1 MLSEKILAVDDDE
14 RVIKSIKISL
24 EEYEIM
30 SFSRG
35 EEVLEFL
42 KDPNEINLIL
52 LDVMMPGM
60 DGISVLNEIKT
71 LYPDISVII
80 MTAYGSLD
88 VAVQALRHHAD
99 DFIEKPF
106 DVDDLKNKIHTI
118 LKKKEQMSGI
128 SNNKAHSVDRIKR
141 FIERNHKNA
150 SLEFIASEMCL
161 SSKYVSRM
169 FNEKCGFSF
178 RDYKVKV
185 KMDIAKS
192 LLENSSFNITEISLK
207 LGYQNPESFMRIFK
221 RITELTPMQYRKKI
235 KKEVCTIK

>member
-1 MLSEKILAVDDDE
+1 MISEKILAVDDDA

-24 EEYEIM
+24 EEYEIID
-30 SFSRG
+30 FSNG

-42 KDPNEINLIL
+42 RKPNEINLVL
-52 LDVMMPGM
+52 LDVMMPGI
-60 DGISVLNEIKT
+60 DGISVLNEIKKNNS
-71 LYPDISVII
+71 DIAVII

-88 VAVQALRHHAD
+88 VAVQALRYHAD
-99 DFIEKPF
+99 DFLEKPF
-106 DVDDLKNKIHTI
+106 DVDDLRVKIRTI
-118 LKKKEQMSGI
+118 LKNKSRFNRSSGEK
-128 SNNKAHSVDRIKR
+128 NDNVERIKR

-161 SSKYVSRM
+161 SPKYVSRM

-185 KMDIAKS
+185 KIDVAKS
-192 LLENSSFNITEISLK
+192 LLKNSSFNINEISFK

-221 RITELTPMQYRKKI
+221 RMSKMTPMQYRKKL
-235 KKEVCTIK
+235 KENVSSVK